1 MNELM
6 KRRLLSVCLS
16 VTYVFRQE
24 TNVQTTTK
32 AGLLSALAGM
42 ACKAAAMA
50 LLVRDPGESSTG
62 GSGAARSWAWDLP
75 QNVNI
80 PAGHQPTSDAW
91 RRTAQACLS
100 PNTIAFVPPR
110 VQ

>member
-6 KRRLLSVCLS
+6 KGRLLSVCLS

-50 LLVRDPGESSTG
+50 LLVQDPWRVVHWWVW
-62 GSGAARSWAWDLP
+62 SGALLGMG
-75 QNVNI
+75 
-80 PAGHQPTSDAW
+80 PASEREHPGGAPAN
-91 RRTAQACLS
+91 L
-100 PNTIAFVPPR
+100 
-110 VQ
+110 